1 MAVVGFTILVKWA
14 LVRRYRPSE
23 RPLWCD
29 FVWRNELLNAL
40 HDDLAEPLLVDA
52 LKGTPFL
59 CWYFRLLGA
68 RIGRRVYMGTT
79 DLTEYDLVTIGD
91 EAALNDDCT
100 IQTHLFEDRVMKS
113 STVAIG
119 PRCNVGADALVLYDT
134 CMEDGSSLQALSLLM
149 KGEDLPART
158 AWEGI
163 PARPQSV

>member
-1 MAVVGFTILVKWA
+1 
-14 LVRRYRPSE
+14 
-23 RPLWCD
+23 
-29 FVWRNELLNAL
+29 
-40 HDDLAEPLLVDA
+40 
-52 LKGTPFL
+52 
-59 CWYFRLLGA
+59 
-68 RIGRRVYMGTT
+68 
-79 DLTEYDLVTIGD
+79 
-91 EAALNDDCT
+91 
-100 IQTHLFEDRVMKS
+100 MKS